1 MGVSGGRHVRDAR
14 EEVWGG
20 GGGRRDMVRRMI
32 ESGLHLRI
40 GEL

>member
-1 MGVSGGRHVRDAR
+1 MQGRR
-14 EEVWGG
+14 WGG

-32 ESGLHLRI
+32 GSGLHLRI